1 MSRQRPALALVC
13 LAALGAALVL
23 AREVAYGVMLTWDSV
38 DYVGVARNLLA
49 GEGFTLFLGGYYKGF
64 PPLYPALL
72 AGASLGVFDPLAVAG
87 PVNAVLF
94 GLTVFV
100 AGWWLW
106 RRLESRLLALW
117 GCAAVAV
124 AWPLT
129 WMASWAMSE
138 TAFILLA
145 LLALIQTEKFLE
157 GGKRSA
163 LVAAAALAALA
174 CLTRYLGVSVV
185 LAVALL
191 LVFQRGATSAEK
203 ARSLTVY
210 ATVSLLPL
218 CLWMLRTFLLT
229 GTLAGKRG
237 RVFHQLPEIL
247 DDVFHELTRWA
258 AHGLPLTLAVVSLL
272 AAGLAATWGFV
283 QARPGL
289 ASRDWRSFSVFGGF
303 ALVYVALLV
312 LAIMLGGVWSGFEAR
327 YLAPIYIPLLLVAAL
342 ALERSF
348 RGLRADRLPDAKPLA
363 KGGAALLSPLA
374 LATLMAMLPLWLVY
388 QGALNAHAIHRANQ
402 GVSLGYASAR
412 WAHSESLEYVRAAT
426 LGGALFSNYPA
437 AAYIHTDT
445 LAKHRY
451 IPCDESKLRPRLTAA
466 GADGPVHV
474 LWFHTSGNEGC
485 SPDVDKRVKRFV
497 AWGWRPCAGNEGC
510 APGVSKVPLFKT
522 RQDRALGL
530 PWLTPVVEL
539 ADGALFEFSV
549 ENAPEKSP
557 ADLEPGPP

>member
-1 MSRQRPALALVC
+1 MSRRCPALALVC
-13 LAALGAALVL
+13 LAVLGAVLVL
-23 AREVAYGVMLTWDSV
+23 AREVAYGVILTWDSV
-38 DYVGVARNLLA
+38 EYVGVARNLLA
-49 GEGFTLFLGGYYKGF
+49 GEGFTRFFGGHYIAF

-87 PVNAVLF
+87 PVNAILF

-129 WMASWAMSE
+129 LMASWAMSE

-163 LVAAAALAALA
+163 LVAAATLAALA

-191 LVFQRGATSAEK
+191 LVFRRGATPAEK
-203 ARSLTVY
+203 ARDIIVY
-210 ATVSLLPL
+210 AVVSLLPL
-218 CLWMLRTFLLT
+218 CLWLWRNFLLS
-229 GTLAGKRG
+229 GTLTGKRG

-247 DDVFHELTRWA
+247 DGAFYELTRWA
-258 AHGLPLTLAVVSLL
+258 ANGLPLTLAVVALL
-272 AAGLAATWGFV
+272 AAGLAVTWGFV
-283 QARPGL
+283 QGRPDL
-289 ASRDWRSFSVFGGF
+289 SPRDWRSFSVFGGF
-303 ALVYVALLV
+303 ALVYVALLALV
-312 LAIMLGGVWSGFEAR
+312 LMLGGNWSGFEAR
-327 YLAPIYIPLLLVAAL
+327 YLVPIYIPLLLVAAL

-348 RGLRADRLPDAKPLA
+348 RGLRADELPDAKPPA

-374 LATLMAMLPLWLVY
+374 RAALTAMLPLWLVY
-388 QGALNAHAIHRANQ
+388 QGALNAHAIHRVNQ
-402 GVSLGYASAR
+402 GVGLGYGYAR
-412 WAHSESLEYVRAAT
+412 AKWAHSESLEYVRAAA
-426 LGGALFSNYPA
+426 LAGALFSNDVA
-437 AAYIHTDT
+437 AAYIHTNT
-445 LAKHRY
+445 VAKHRY
-451 IPCDESKLRPRLTAA
+451 IPCDESNLRPRLTAA

-474 LWFHTSGNEGC
+474 LWFH
-485 SPDVDKRVKRFV
+485 SPDSDWCVNK
-497 AWGWRPCAGNEGC
+497 
-510 APGVSKVPLFKT
+510 KVPLFKT

-530 PWLTPVVEL
+530 PWLAPVAEL
-539 ADGALFEFSV
+539 ADGVLFEFSV
-549 ENAPEKSP
+549 ENAPEKST
-557 ADLEPGPP
+557 ADLEPGSP

>member
-1 MSRQRPALALVC
+1 MSRRRPALALVC
-13 LAALGAALVL
+13 FAALGAALVL
-23 AREVAYGVMLTWDSV
+23 AREVAYGVALTWDSV
-38 DYVGVARNLLA
+38 EYVGVARNLLA
-49 GEGFTLFLGGYYKGF
+49 GEGFIQFYGGRYKAF

-72 AGASLGVFDPLAVAG
+72 AGASLGGFDPLAVAG

-100 AGWWLW
+100 AGWWLR
-106 RRLESRLLALW
+106 RRLKSRLLALW

-157 GGKRSA
+157 GGKSSA
-163 LVAAAALAALA
+163 LVAAAALTALA

-191 LVFQRGATSAEK
+191 LVFRRGATPAEK
-203 ARSLTVY
+203 ARNLAVY
-210 ATVSLLPL
+210 AVVSLLPL
-218 CLWMLRTFLLT
+218 CLWLWRTFLLT

-237 RVFHQLPEIL
+237 RVFYQLPEIL
-247 DDVFHELTRWA
+247 DGVFYELTQWVAR
-258 AHGLPLTLAVVSLL
+258 GLPLKLAVVLLL

-289 ASRDWRSFSVFGGF
+289 APRDWRSFSVFGGF
-303 ALVYVALLV
+303 ALVYAALLF
-312 LAIMLGGVWSGFEAR
+312 LAMMLGGTWSGFQAR
-327 YLAPIYIPLLLVAAL
+327 FLVPIYIPLLLAAAL

-348 RGLRADRLPDAKPLA
+348 RGLRAEGLPDAKPPA
-363 KGGAALLSPLA
+363 KGGAALLSSLA
-374 LATLMAMLPLWLVY
+374 LATLTTMLPLWLVY
-388 QGALNAHAIHRANQ
+388 QGALNAQAIHRANQ
-402 GVSLGYASAR
+402 GVDLGYARAK
-412 WAHSESLEYVRAAT
+412 WAHSESLEYVRAAG
-426 LGGALFSNYPA
+426 LVGALFSNDAA

-445 LAKHRY
+445 LTKHRY

-474 LWFHTSGNEGC
+474 LLFHKSDG
-485 SPDVDKRVKRFV
+485 
-497 AWGWRPCAGNEGC
+497 AWCMVGAKKY
-510 APGVSKVPLFKT
+510 SLFKT
-522 RQDRALGL
+522 RRDRAVGL
-530 PWLTPVVEL
+530 PWLTPVAEL
-539 ADGALFEFSV
+539 ADGILLKFLV
-549 ENAPEKSP
+549 EDAPEKSP
-557 ADLEPGPP
+557 VGLEPGPP

>member
-1 MSRQRPALALVC
+1 MSRRRPALALVC
-13 LAALGAALVL
+13 FAALGATLVL
-23 AREVAYGVMLTWDSV
+23 AREVAYGVALTWDSV
-38 DYVGVARNLLA
+38 EYVGVARNLLA
-49 GEGFTLFLGGYYKGF
+49 GEGFTRFFGGHYKAF

-163 LVAAAALAALA
+163 LIAAAALAALA

-191 LVFQRGATSAEK
+191 LVFRRGAGPAEK
-203 ARSLTVY
+203 ARNLIVY
-210 ATVSLLPL
+210 AVVSLLPL
-218 CLWMLRTFLLT
+218 CLWLWRTFLLT
-229 GTLAGKRG
+229 GTLAGNRG
-237 RVFHQLPEIL
+237 RAFYPLPEIL
-247 DDVFHELTRWA
+247 DGAFYELAQWA
-258 AHGLPLTLAVVSLL
+258 ARGLPLTLAVVLSL

-283 QARPGL
+283 QGRLDLSP
-289 ASRDWRSFSVFGGF
+289 RDWRSFSVFGGF
-303 ALVYVALLV
+303 ALVYVALLI
-312 LAIMLGGVWSGFEAR
+312 LAMMLGGTWSGFQAR
-327 YLAPIYIPLLLVAAL
+327 FLAPIYIPLLFAAAL

-348 RGLRADRLPDAKPLA
+348 RGLRADGLPDAKPPA
-363 KGGAALLSPLA
+363 KGVAALLSPLA
-374 LATLMAMLPLWLVY
+374 MATLTAMLPLWLVY

-402 GVSLGYASAR
+402 GVDLGYARAR
-412 WAHSESLEYVRAAT
+412 WAHSESLEYVRSAA
-426 LGGALFSNYPA
+426 LAGALFSNDAA

-474 LWFHTSGNEGC
+474 LWFHRPEVVRC
-485 SPDVDKRVKRFV
+485 LADVNKS
-497 AWGWRPCAGNEGC
+497 A
-510 APGVSKVPLFKT
+510 LFKT

-530 PWLTPVVEL
+530 PRLTPVAEL
-539 ADGALFEFSV
+539 ADGVLFKFSV
-549 ENAPEKSP
+549 ENAPEKST

>member
-1 MSRQRPALALVC
+1 MSKRRPALALAC

-23 AREVAYGVMLTWDSV
+23 AREVAFGGILTSDSV
-38 DYVGVARNLLA
+38 TYVSVARNLLA
-49 GEGFTLFLGGYYKGF
+49 GEGFTQFLGRHYIYF

-100 AGWWLW
+100 AGWWLR

-163 LVAAAALAALA
+163 LIAAAALAALA

-191 LVFQRGATSAEK
+191 LVFRRGAAPAEK
-203 ARSLTVY
+203 ARNLIVY
-210 ATVSLLPL
+210 AVVSLLPL
-218 CLWMLRTFLLT
+218 CLWLWRTFLLT
-229 GTLAGKRG
+229 GTLAGNRG
-237 RVFHQLPEIL
+237 RAFYSLPEIL
-247 DDVFHELTRWA
+247 DGAFYELAQWA
-258 AHGLPLTLAVVSLL
+258 ARGLPLTLAVVLLL

-283 QARPGL
+283 QGRPDL
-289 ASRDWRSFSVFGGF
+289 SPRDWRSFSVFGGF

-312 LAIMLGGVWSGFEAR
+312 LAMMLGGTWSGFQAR
-327 YLAPIYIPLLLVAAL
+327 FLAPIYIPLLLVAAL

-348 RGLRADRLPDAKPLA
+348 RGLRADGLPDVKPPA
-363 KGGAALLSPLA
+363 KGVAALLSPLA
-374 LATLMAMLPLWLVY
+374 MATLTAMLSLWLAY
-388 QGALNAHAIHRANQ
+388 QGALTANAIYKAGQGAGWGYTRAK
-402 GVSLGYASAR
+402 
-412 WAHSESLEYVRAAT
+412 WAHSESLEYVRSAA
-426 LGGALFSNYPA
+426 LAGALFSNDAA

-451 IPCDESKLRPRLTAA
+451 ISCDESKLRPRLTAA

-474 LWFHTSGNEGC
+474 LWFHR
-485 SPDVDKRVKRFV
+485 PDSNWCV
-497 AWGWRPCAGNEGC
+497 N
-510 APGVSKVPLFKT
+510 KVPLFKT

-530 PWLTPVVEL
+530 PWLSPVAEL
-539 ADGALFEFSV
+539 ADGVLFKFSV
-549 ENAPEKSP
+549 ENAPETST